1 MNINKLQKELQN
13 EVKELNRDEMNHE
26 ALERRHDWRKF
37 HRKKEQKRLEKQ
49 SFGFSMLAQL
59 IS

>member
-26 ALERRHDWRKF
+26 ALERRHDGRKY
-37 HRKKEQKRLEKQ
+37 HRNKQQKRLENQ